1 MSEWSFWKNEYSTEA
16 NRIGVE
22 NAYILMTSLR
32 TVYSFITRNNLF
44 KMIID
49 YDSIFLMISYVTQM
63 F

>member
-1 MSEWSFWKNEYSTEA
+1 MH
-16 NRIGVE
+16 
-22 NAYILMTSLR
+22 ILMTALR

-49 YDSIFLMISYVTQM
+49 NDSIFLMISYVIQM